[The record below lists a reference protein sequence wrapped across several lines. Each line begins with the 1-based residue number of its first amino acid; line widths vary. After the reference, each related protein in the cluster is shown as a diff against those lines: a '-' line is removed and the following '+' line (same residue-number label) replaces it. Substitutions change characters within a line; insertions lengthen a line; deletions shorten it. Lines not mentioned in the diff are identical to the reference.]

1 MLLSKGVC
9 RDCYW
14 NVDNV
19 ISSLR
24 NLDIN
29 SYTKTNELL
38 NSILGRPKNEKPFLI
53 LAIGYK
59 DENCELPA
67 IKRKEFKEISD
78 VF

>member
-1 MLLSKGVC
+1 MSF
-9 RDCYW
+9 
-14 NVDNV
+14 
-19 ISSLR
+19 
-24 NLDIN
+24 
-29 SYTKTNELL
+29 L

-67 IKRKEFKEISD
+67 IVRKEFKEISD